1 MMCCK
6 QILKHFKQLVPS
18 LPVCLLKTL
27 TTTPPPYPPPSPFI
41 SVLPESIKQ
50 NARFLE
56 KYHRGVWT
64 KSLGKFN
71 CCDQVD
77 RSAVGCV
84 VATTDRQPCFTGTC
98 PGAAFLTCVFIRTLV
113 LAQCLVLLFEALTP
127 EQFKSVLIIISV
139 KLLSGHWRQ
148 MYF

>member
-1 MMCCK
+1 MD
-6 QILKHFKQLVPS
+6 FKTFQTISAIPS
-18 LPVCLLKTL
+18 CAFVKNINNN
-27 TTTPPPYPPPSPFI
+27 TPPPFI
-41 SVLPESIKQ
+41 SVLPESVKQ

-84 VATTDRQPCFTGTC
+84 VATSDRQPCIPGTC
-98 PGAAFLTCVFIRTLV
+98 PGATFLTCVFIHTLV

-139 KLLSGHWRQ
+139 KLLSGPLRQ
-148 MYF
+148 MYS